1 MSNILGDS
9 ATGNRLNWPILKDVQ
24 DRNVLGRNI
33 MGSHSLGRNVMGS
46 AVLGRNVMGSN
57 ALGHNVRRCFESSMA
72 DTEGGGG
79 GCNPPPNCH
88 KRGVTSVAVV
98 ISTVST
104 VSDVAGQA

>member
-9 ATGNRLNWPILKDVQ
+9 ATGNRLNWPTLKDVQ
-24 DRNVLGRNI
+24 DRINVLGRNI

-79 GCNPPPNCH
+79 LQPPLIVKKEGSP
-88 KRGVTSVAVV
+88 AWPL
-98 ISTVST
+98 
-104 VSDVAGQA
+104 